1 MMQCM
6 LHPLHSVSSLLEIFG
21 VVLLTVL
28 GRAKS
33 CALREHGNFPVLED
47 EHLKIQVQEGSLA
60 LP

>member
-47 EHLKIQVQEGSLA
+47 KHLKIQVQEGSLA